1 MKNFLRFLID
11 TLLAC
16 IAVVVVV
23 AQEKSI
29 VSGATVLGLTAMATG
44 GAFGGALLGE
54 LIGIITMKDKF
65 KTLIFFGSVGVAAVL
80 ALILSLCLQ
89 AYGNGVTDYL
99 VYYCRRRLEMDVVNM
114 AVDDMARVR

>member
-1 MKNFLRFLID
+1 MKNYLRFLID

-16 IAVVVVV
+16 IAVVAVV

-44 GAFGGALLGE
+44 GAFGGAGIGE

-65 KTLIFFGSVGVAAVL
+65 KTWVFFGSVGVAAVL
-80 ALILSLCLQ
+80 ALILSLCL
-89 AYGNGVTDYL
+89 
-99 VYYCRRRLEMDVVNM
+99 
-114 AVDDMARVR
+114 